1 MKKKDSIWEYTDWKA
16 GVWAAVFSCLTLF
29 SVVLCLLPSWY
40 EQLPAMRELVC
51 GQATWTGYAKQA
63 DLQLVKWVL
72 IGLPLL
78 FSGFMALFALNR
90 KWTYLDKME
99 TLLLAGSYLGVL
111 LLNAAQKSS
120 GQRYALTWLLVA
132 LAYLICRRKGSA
144 RKENLQRLGENVL
157 AAFFCYL
164 AVVTAVMVVAL
175 WKPGMAALWHKCGD
189 YSMLL
194 PAALLFF
201 FSLLRERAGRWTRIV
216 GAVQIVLP
224 AAFLGMV
231 HFRYIDQAQGEMME
245 LFYSRRWHLF
255 CVAFALVLCGIS
267 VWQLL
272 RCKRKL
278 SVSTFIVVAAV
289 RVFAQPDGI
298 LNIDFFHNGELSLP
312 MQQLMSHGRLPYT
325 GLIPIHGM
333 CDYFFGAVN
342 TLFFDGSY
350 LSLNAA
356 KIVGNVLMAAFLA
369 VIIYYFVEGHMQGL
383 AVVYLF
389 MPYLIQT
396 AGMRYLFLFVM
407 FLVLFCPRL
416 KGGMWYLYA
425 WVLLSIGAT
434 AWNASIGGAAAVAFL
449 PVVLYRCI
457 RFLPGQLK
465 ELFGSAQKKKGAK
478 LLAWAGLFALG
489 VSYIPL
495 FCRIVEYLVDN
506 TGTTLF
512 VNGMAIFQ
520 EELPQGFGLIA
531 FGFMIPLLFCLYY
544 LFERRGAH
552 AGEYFVCLLCCFYV
566 LINYAFVR
574 FDEGLRSTVMGVF
587 FTLLIMITL
596 LYQRAIKAQSKG
608 SMRGMQTAAGCY
620 LIGLTAALWLTD
632 AQPWMGGGMPDLMG
646 EIPESVEITIRGA
659 SVEDPVVYVT
669 GDSVQ
674 IPNLGNGFVQ
684 GNTLNSLQNVKQV
697 LSQQLG
703 EGQTCLDITN
713 EIANEVIFD
722 RDNFWVYTSAY
733 NISNDRMQKKAVQY
747 LADHLPDM
755 ILAAPAIV
763 FDEAPFSFRSPILY
777 QYLMRQGY
785 RAYKYENVIYL
796 LRGENKV
803 AGAVEDEQA
812 FAQLMHREKLGQM
825 PRVWGGA
832 AAFDLSE
839 DEKETQSAQLDTVD
853 IACQVTATQEGF
865 SVRFERPVQGSEV
878 SLLLMQLPAEAV
890 KEAAQERG
898 RDRSAAGADGTEGVL
913 VTASWETDLAQQGSA
928 AYEFYVKDTAHY
940 VIPLGMSPYFG
951 LSTGI
956 EEITFSYPE
965 GTLPIDASKIV
976 CRCAKFRE

>member
-1 MKKKDSIWEYTDWKA
+1 MKKKDAIWEYTDWKA

-29 SVVLCLLPSWY
+29 SIVLSLMPSWY
-40 EQLPAMRELVC
+40 GQLPAMRELVC

-78 FSGFMALFALNR
+78 FGGFMALFALNR
-90 KWTYLDKME
+90 KRAYLDEME

-111 LLNAAQKSS
+111 LLTAAQRSS
-120 GQRYALTWLLVA
+120 SWHYALTWLIIA
-132 LAYLICRRKGSA
+132 ASYLICRQKGCA
-144 RKENLQRLGENVL
+144 RRENLYRLGENVL
-157 AAFFCYL
+157 AAFFGYL
-164 AVVTAVMVVAL
+164 AVVTAVMVVSL

-194 PAALLFF
+194 PAALLFL
-201 FSLLRERAGRWTRIV
+201 FSFLRQRTDRWIRAM
-216 GAVQIVLP
+216 GAVQLVLP

-231 HFRYIDQAQGEMME
+231 HFRYNVQAQGTMME
-245 LFYSRRWHLF
+245 LFYSRRWQLF
-255 CVAFALVLCGIS
+255 CVAFALGLCGIS

-272 RCKRKL
+272 RCKRRI
-278 SVSTFIVVAAV
+278 SVSTFIVVAAL

-298 LNIDFFHNGELSLP
+298 LNIDFFHNGELALP
-312 MQQLMSHGRLPYT
+312 MQQLLSHGRLPYT

-342 TLFFDGSY
+342 SLFFDGSY

-356 KIVGNVLMAAFLA
+356 KIVGNIFMAAFLA

-396 AGMRYLFLFVM
+396 AGLRYLFLFVM

-416 KGGMWYLYA
+416 RGGMWYLYA
-425 WVLLSIGAT
+425 WVLLSIAAT
-434 AWNASIGGAAAVAFL
+434 AWNASIGGAGAAAFL

-465 ELFGSAQKKKGAK
+465 ELFGGAQKKKGAK
-478 LLAWAGLFALG
+478 LLAWVGLFALG
-489 VSYIPL
+489 ISYIPL

-506 TGTTLF
+506 TGTTLY
-512 VNGMAIFQ
+512 VNGMAVFQ
-520 EELPQGFGLIA
+520 EEPVQGFALIG
-531 FGFMIPLLFCLYY
+531 FGFMIPLLLCLYY
-544 LFERRGAH
+544 LFERREAQ

-596 LYQRAIKAQSKG
+596 LYQRVIKAQSEG
-608 SMRGMQTAAGCY
+608 SMQSMQTAAGCY
-620 LIGLTAALWLTD
+620 LIGLTAVLWLTD
-632 AQPWMGGGMPDLMG
+632 TQPWMGSGMPTLMG
-646 EIPESVEITIRGA
+646 EIPESVETTIRG
-659 SVEDPVVYVT
+659 VLVDDPVVYVT

-747 LADHLPDM
+747 LVDHLPDM

-777 QYLMRQGY
+777 QYLMQQGY

-812 FAQLMHREKLGQM
+812 FAQLMHREKLDKLPQ
-825 PRVWGGA
+825 VWGAA
-832 AAFDLSE
+832 AAFDLSGE
-839 DEKETQSAQLDTVD
+839 EKEAQSAQLETVD
-853 IACQVTATQEGF
+853 IACQVTASQDGF
-865 SVRFERPVQGSEV
+865 SVRFERPVQGSEL

-890 KEAAQERG
+890 KEAGKERK
-898 RDRSAAGADGTEGVL
+898 RDQNAAGVDGTDGAT
-913 VTASWETDLAQQGSA
+913 VTASWKTDLAQQGSA
-928 AYEFYVKDTAHY
+928 AYKFYVKDTAHY
-940 VIPLGMSPYFG
+940 VIPLGLSPYFG

-965 GTLPIDASKIV
+965 GALPIDASQIR